1 MALKGVKASKVF
13 QRKFKAK
20 GVDWVPRK
28 RSRTTRYVPIEV
40 STSRDQPTLR
50 RDTVRMEID
59 DREEALHEDN
69 SLLSMD
75 ADETFWEEEPD
86 IPEPRRVSSATHPF
100 LKTFD
105 VALSLNAP

>member
-1 MALKGVKASKVF
+1 
-13 QRKFKAK
+13 
-20 GVDWVPRK
+20 
-28 RSRTTRYVPIEV
+28 
-40 STSRDQPTLR
+40 
-50 RDTVRMEID
+50 MEID